1 MKFYISLEEAYLKR
15 AAEAMS
21 EASRKLA
28 RAGGKLRPLDHKDLS
43 IDLRKNKPYYIRSR
57 W

>member
-1 MKFYISLEEAYLKR
+1 MKFYISLEQEYLKR
-15 AAEAMS
+15 AADAFDD
-21 EASRKLA
+21 ASRKLA